1 MNKRL
6 NSDRIKAGVAIFDAS
21 KIFVSSPARFAE
33 IEQAQTSTAGKAE
46 SVVVHRGRIG
56 LSSLLIK
63 TNTQHGA
70 SACRRT
76 HRANTD
82 RALELGKFW
91 SLDMHLKI
99 CAVYTDRVEVEP
111 RRHSET
117 WNPPNTLHVL
127 VLGRFVF
134 SAQEVFT
141 HKQCAPDTIHVMGFN
156 GQGLNMDHLLEL
168 QVASPLTMA
177 LSSGTS
183 MAVDAD

>member
-6 NSDRIKAGVAIFDAS
+6 NSERIKAGVAIFDAS

-76 HRANTD
+76 HGANTV

-91 SLDMHLKI
+91 SLDMHLNI
-99 CAVYTDRVEVEP
+99 CAVYTD
-111 RRHSET
+111 
-117 WNPPNTLHVL
+117 
-127 VLGRFVF
+127 
-134 SAQEVFT
+134 
-141 HKQCAPDTIHVMGFN
+141 
-156 GQGLNMDHLLEL
+156 
-168 QVASPLTMA
+168 
-177 LSSGTS
+177 
-183 MAVDAD
+183 

>member
-1 MNKRL
+1 MMNKRL

-56 LSSLLIK
+56 LSGLLIK

-76 HRANTD
+76 HGANTV

-91 SLDMHLKI
+91 SLDMYLNI
-99 CAVYTDRVEVEP
+99 CAVYTDRVEGEQ
-111 RRHSET
+111 RRHTHT
-117 WNPPNTLHVL
+117 WNPPNTLHAVVL
-127 VLGRFVF
+127 PSSRRFVF
-134 SAQEVFT
+134 SFFLFFSHTSNVR
-141 HKQCAPDTIHVMGFN
+141 
-156 GQGLNMDHLLEL
+156 
-168 QVASPLTMA
+168 LTRSMSWG
-177 LSSGTS
+177 SSGR
-183 MAVDAD
+183 A

>member
-56 LSSLLIK
+56 LSGLLIK

-76 HRANTD
+76 HGANTV

-91 SLDMHLKI
+91 SLDMHLNI
-99 CAVYTDRVEVEP
+99 CAVYIDRVEGEP

-117 WNPPNTLHVL
+117 WNPPNTLHVV
-127 VLGRFVF
+127 VL
-134 SAQEVFT
+134 
-141 HKQCAPDTIHVMGFN
+141 P
-156 GQGLNMDHLLEL
+156 
-168 QVASPLTMA
+168 
-177 LSSGTS
+177 SSRH
-183 MAVDAD
+183 

>member
-46 SVVVHRGRIG
+46 SVVVHRGRFG
-56 LSSLLIK
+56 LSGLLIK

-76 HRANTD
+76 HGANTV

-91 SLDMHLKI
+91 SLDMHLNI
-99 CAVYTDRVEVEP
+99 CAVYTDRVEGEP
-111 RRHSET
+111 RHSRRHGTRQILYT
-117 WNPPNTLHVL
+117 WLFSQVL
-127 VLGRFVF
+127 
-134 SAQEVFT
+134 A
-141 HKQCAPDTIHVMGFN
+141 
-156 GQGLNMDHLLEL
+156 
-168 QVASPLTMA
+168 A
-177 LSSGTS
+177 LSFPFSSSSHTQA
-183 MAVDAD
+183 MCA